1 MKDTWNI
8 KTMKKKINIK
18 SLIMLVLTLVTIS
31 IGVATTSVTADASRH
46 HVNGKKVAK
55 YAKKFIGRPYVWGA
69 SSKYAF
75 DCSGLVSYVYK
86 HAAGVKLTHSSRAQ
100 AKQTKRIK
108 LSSVKAGDLLF
119 WTRRGV
125 VYHVAIATSKHH
137 YVNALAP
144 GYGVRMDGMGA
155 RPNFATR
162 VR

>member
-1 MKDTWNI
+1 MKTKN
-8 KTMKKKINIK
+8 NIK
-18 SLIMLVLTLVTIS
+18 SLIMLALTLITIAV
-31 IGVATTSVTADASRH
+31 GVGTTNVTADASSH
-46 HVNGKKVAK
+46 HINGKKVAK

-75 DCSGLVSYVYK
+75 DCSGLVTYVYK
-86 HAAGVKLTHSSRAQ
+86 HAAGVKLAHSSRTQ
-100 AKQTKRIK
+100 ARQTKRIK

-119 WTRRGV
+119 WSRRGV
-125 VYHVAIATSKHH
+125 VYHVAIATSKNS

-144 GYGVRMDGMGA
+144 GYGVRMGGMGS